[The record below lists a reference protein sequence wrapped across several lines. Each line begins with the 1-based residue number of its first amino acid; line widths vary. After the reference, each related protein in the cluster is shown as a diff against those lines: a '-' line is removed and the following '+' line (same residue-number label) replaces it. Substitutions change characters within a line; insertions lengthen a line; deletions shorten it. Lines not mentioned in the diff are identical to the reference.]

1 MTWLF
6 NSIQSD
12 DPDSS
17 LPSPSPSPSAP
28 NRHPHDSPAIRGG
41 GVKEDFSVIG
51 DSIACQFRGVANFL
65 APPPSPSSSSS
76 SLDKPLLSSS
86 SPSQSQSLL
95 GICNDLAELGAF
107 LQFQSGY
114 NEEEDED
121 GDDYVTGITDE
132 VIGFVQEISI
142 RPECWT
148 DFPLSLESDFKMSDA
163 QREHASPVEHMVPNL
178 RAFL

>member
-95 GICNDLAELGAF
+95 GICNDLAELGGS
-107 LQFQSGY
+107 LWSGLSLFSS
-114 NEEEDED
+114 NKA
-121 GDDYVTGITDE
+121 VS
-132 VIGFVQEISI
+132 EISKFTSSFFAI
-142 RPECWT
+142 SKW
-148 DFPLSLESDFKMSDA
+148 L
-163 QREHASPVEHMVPNL
+163 
-178 RAFL
+178 